1 MSFWLDLGEQLVSR
15 QRAKLRVAEEE
26 LKKADTEVSELET
39 LLVEARRAQVA
50 ARQTLENERGL
61 FARLETKMGGRK
73 V

>member
-1 MSFWLDLGEQLVSR
+1 VSFWLDLGESLINR
-15 QRAKLRVAEEE
+15 QRAKVRDAEGT